1 MDSSVCVALSA
12 ILASRFDRKPAAASV
27 ECRIRALCG
36 PTRFATTESS
46 VSVEFPTAARGCVRA
61 RRRARAAVENSCAI
75 DLHPDSSLWRRIS
88 NGQNM
93 FAKHF
98 IPD

>member
-1 MDSSVCVALSA
+1 LRGSER
-12 ILASRFDRKPAAASV
+12 ILTNPFYRKRASTRAK
-27 ECRIRALCG
+27 CRIRALCG
-36 PTRFATTESS
+36 QIRFATTESS